1 MPTLF
6 ILLLGI
12 LLVRHVRAGV
22 AIPHIEDPAPAEPAS
37 EPEPEPASE
46 PEPVSEPE
54 PATSGND
61 GDDSPLT
68 SGDDDSDHDG
78 GNNPSGGTPAAP
90 AAPPAEGNEAEF
102 EEEDTDYG
110 EILEYVSDLL
120 DAITSIISD
129 SGDGSSTTV
138 SAPLPTAALPC
149 YSVSSIYDECGLH
162 NSEFPNLVFPVQAS
176 CLCYVTKGN
185 DTTATWAPSSYDGL
199 MSRCNNFA
207 QTQTLVSTITKVGNS
222 SSDFNLCSSAGDV
235 RATPALAA
243 ASSTT
248 TQSATPG
255 SATTAAI
262 TPIATST
269 GGSGD
274 RLYALRPL
282 IACLGLWLCSVV
294 M

>member
-1 MPTLF
+1 MRRSLPALF
-6 ILLLGI
+6 FLLLSA
-12 LLVRHVRAGV
+12 LLVRHVRAPF
-22 AIPHIEDPAPAEPAS
+22 PHIEDPV
-37 EPEPEPASE
+37 PEPAPE
-46 PEPVSEPE
+46 PIEPVSEPE
-54 PATSGND
+54 PSSGGND

-68 SGDDDSDHDG
+68 SGDHDG
-78 GNNPSGGTPAAP
+78 SDDDGGILPSGGTPAAQ
-90 AAPPAEGNEAEF
+90 AAEGNESEF
-102 EEEDTDYG
+102 EEEDVDYG
-110 EILEYVSDLL
+110 EILEHVSDLL

-129 SGDGSSTTV
+129 AAGGSSTTV

-162 NSEFPNLVFPVQAS
+162 NREFPHLVFPIQAS
-176 CLCYVTKGN
+176 CLCYFTKGN

-243 ASSTT
+243 ASSTA
-248 TQSATPG
+248 TQSATPA
-255 SATTAAI
+255 SATTAAF

-269 GGSGD
+269 DSSGD
-274 RLYALRPL
+274 RLYVLRPL
-282 IACLGLWLCSVV
+282 VACLGLWLCRIA